1 MFIPKR
7 IIFEKG
13 SLDYEIGRYVLNFFK
28 GNSDVQIINITS
40 NRIKENIPG
49 EDLYNF
55 YREGKKTLV
64 VGVKKGLK
72 FQSCKPS
79 AHYQLPLVSGC
90 TGQCQ
95 YCYLNTNLGDKP
107 YIKINA
113 NVEEILYK
121 AQSYINEKLP
131 EVTIFEGSATSDPV
145 PVEPYSHLLRRTI
158 EFFANNE
165 NGRFRFVTKY
175 NDVDSLI
182 NLNHKGKTEVR
193 FTLNTDKVI
202 REYESKT
209 ASINKRI
216 EASVKLAKA
225 EYPIGFIIAP
235 VFIYEGWKED
245 YRSLLIELKD
255 NLPTNLKYP
264 LTFEVISH
272 RYTSRAKDIIL
283 QVFPN
288 TSLPMNDEERKYKY
302 GQFGYGKFVYEKEQL
317 RHMKEFFTKEIEEIF
332 KNSTIKYII

>member
-245 YRSLLIELKD
+245 YRNLLIELKD